1 MDVDI
6 SKLSAGGVVTVDLG
20 ALVDNY
26 RSVGRLA
33 AGSRCAAV
41 VKADAYGLG
50 MRPVSR
56 ALFDAGCD
64 AFFVATVAEGR
75 ELRDELSQ
83 AAIYVLE
90 GPGGFDAVAAL
101 RAANLVPVLNSI
113 EQVRIWSN
121 PVRPAAC
128 VLHLDTG
135 MSRLGLAPEEVGQLT
150 ASDSL
155 LRGLQIEYVMT
166 HLACADEPDNPAN
179 DEQLRLFDSLRS
191 ALPAAATSIGN
202 SAGIQLG
209 SRFCGDLVR
218 PGIALYGGS
227 PVRGSTS
234 PFREVVGLYGRV
246 LQLRTISRSTPVG
259 YGAAHT
265 AHPPARLA
273 TLGLGYA
280 DGYPRSL
287 GGRGFAVVAGTRVP
301 VVGAV
306 SMDSVVIDVTAVA
319 PDAIRVDDAVQL
331 LGGGIGLAE
340 VAGLAGTIDYEILT
354 GLSRRLSRRYH
365 GMQSETGP
373 VVGVTGFEPATSTS
387 RR

>member
-1 MDVDI
+1 MDVDV
-6 SKLSAGGVVTVDLG
+6 SRLSAGGVVTVDLG

-26 RSVGRLA
+26 RSIGRLA

-56 ALFDAGCD
+56 ALSDAGCD

-75 ELRDELSQ
+75 ELREELPGVT
-83 AAIYVLE
+83 IYVLE
-90 GPGGFDAVAAL
+90 GPGGFDAVGAL
-101 RAANLVPVLNSI
+101 RDASLVPVLNSI
-113 EQVRIWSN
+113 DQIRVWSN
-121 PVRPAAC
+121 PVQPAAC

-135 MSRLGLAPEEVGQLT
+135 MSRLGLTPEEVGQL
-150 ASDSL
+150 AGSDSL
-155 LRGLQIEYVMT
+155 LSGLRIEYVMT
-166 HLACADEPDNPAN
+166 HLACADEPGNPAN
-179 DEQLRLFDSLRS
+179 TEQLRLFDSLRS
-191 ALPAAATSIGN
+191 ALPVAATSIGN
-202 SAGIQLG
+202 SGGVLLG
-209 SRFCGDLVR
+209 SRYCGDLVR
-218 PGIALYGGS
+218 PGIALYGGN
-227 PVRGSTS
+227 PVSGSAS

-246 LQLRTISRSTPVG
+246 LQLREISRPTPVG
-259 YGAAHT
+259 YGALHT
-265 AHPPARLA
+265 VRPPARLA

-306 SMDSVVIDVTAVA
+306 SMDSLVVDVTAVE

-331 LGGGIGLAE
+331 LGGGIDLAE
-340 VAGLAGTIDYEILT
+340 VAALAGTIDYEILT

-365 GMQSETGP
+365 GMRSATRP
-373 VVGVTGFEPATSTS
+373 MVGVTGFEPATSTS